1 MQRLAADTHATSSTV
16 STLVRNAESTSTLIA
31 GAGLTGGGPL
41 NSSTPVTL
49 NVGAG
54 TGILVAADSIS
65 FDTSVLSGYVTG
77 SGTNQRLL
85 KWNGTGSVA
94 ADSHIAEGTTGA
106 FVASFNTND
115 LTADRTYQFVDP
127 YAAFPYVV
135 TGTDT
140 SSYVSPDCAVALWA
154 GQGQVDSHDG
164 LIFGKTSKNLLIG
177 DGSIGGSPGITIRA
191 RDSVG
196 SIQDAT
202 IQLRVGDPPTVTY
215 RSAVTGGNHN
225 FIGNQPSFTAVVS
238 VTGGVTG
245 SWFNRV
251 NITDPGSPNTATL
264 TLTANKTLAATN
276 TLTLSGTDS
285 TTHTF
290 PSTSS
295 NVARIDAAQTFVGVQ
310 TFGGTLVNR
319 STTATQFI
327 TGYDTT
333 HGMEFNTDSIG
344 GTVLTLKG
352 DAITGTP
359 PSPLQGLLRITPAV
373 GSMALSSKAWTFR
386 VDDLSG
392 NQRFWV
398 GRTTGNNALN
408 HGVRIGFDD
417 SNYLQFQGGIA
428 AAGVMAMTLV
438 GITSLTLPNPSSC
451 TNMTLTTPTFAVGTI
466 SSSAAAGSNAFSF
479 NTTATRNTGVTVVDF
494 ADNGTSLLT
503 IAKTAGGYLFSGGV
517 DFKLTTAGN
526 GIYIKEGTDATSGVV
541 TLVAGVKVVATTKVT
556 ANSRIYLTRQTVA
569 GTVGTSVDVTART
582 AGTSFTITAAGSVLD
597 TSTVAWL
604 IIEPG

>member
-1 MQRLAADTHATSSTV
+1 
-16 STLVRNAESTSTLIA
+16 
-31 GAGLTGGGPL
+31 
-41 NSSTPVTL
+41 
-49 NVGAG
+49 VG
-54 TGILVAADSIS
+54 D
-65 FDTSVLSGYVTG
+65 
-77 SGTNQRLL
+77 
-85 KWNGTGSVA
+85 
-94 ADSHIAEGTTGA
+94 
-106 FVASFNTND
+106 
-115 LTADRTYQFVDP
+115 
-127 YAAFPYVV
+127 
-135 TGTDT
+135 
-140 SSYVSPDCAVALWA
+140 
-154 GQGQVDSHDG
+154 
-164 LIFGKTSKNLLIG
+164 
-177 DGSIGGSPGITIRA
+177 
-191 RDSVG
+191 
-196 SIQDAT
+196 IQDAT

-215 RSAVTGGNHN
+215 RSAVTDGNHN
-225 FIGNQPSFTAVVS
+225 FIGNVGSSVAVVS

-245 SWFNRV
+245 TWFNHV
-251 NITDPGSPNTATL
+251 NITDAGAGTNATL
-264 TLTANKTLAATN
+264 TISANKTLAVEN
-276 TLTLSGTDS
+276 TITLQAFADS
-285 TTHTF
+285 TIHKF
-290 PSTSS
+290 PATSS
-295 NVARIDAAQTFVGVQ
+295 SVARIDAAQTFVGVQ

-479 NTTATRNTGVTVVDF
+479 NTTATRNTGFTVVDF